1 LEIYDLIVVGG
12 GPAGIFASIY
22 AAKRK
27 LKVALI
33 EKKNNVGKKI
43 LVSGSGKCN
52 LSHQGEINYFLNRYG
67 DNGKFLKNALYKYK
81 PEDLINFIESK
92 GLKMETLENGKI
104 FPETMKS
111 TDILNL
117 LTIEMKKLKVET
129 FKNSGVLSIVKEN
142 DLFKVVTEKETFT
155 GKNILISTGGKS
167 YPTTGSEGDG
177 YKIARSLGHTIVDP
191 RPALTP
197 VYVNDYPY
205 SDLSGISFQNTKI
218 KLYRDEKKLKEHQG
232 DILFTHTNLSGP
244 GIIDFSRYFKKG
256 DTLFV
261 NFIGVETEDLTD
273 EFIEASMEKGKQSIK
288 KFLSGYSLPERFL
301 KKVFKLLNIKEETK
315 LGELSKQNRNLLIKR
330 LSNHDF
336 IISKLGNFDIAMA
349 TAGGISLKEVN
360 PKTMESKL
368 ISGLFFAGEVLD
380 IDGDTGGF
388 NIQAACSMGVLAANS
403 IKKDK

>member
-1 LEIYDLIVVGG
+1 LKIYDLIVVGG

-27 LKVALI
+27 LEVALI

-67 DNGKFLKNALYKYK
+67 DNGKFLKNVLYKYK

-117 LTIEMKKLKVET
+117 LIIEMKKLKVET
-129 FKNSGVLSIVKEN
+129 FKNSGVISTIKEN
-142 DLFKVVTEKETFT
+142 DLFKVATEKETFT
-155 GKNILISTGGKS
+155 GKNLLISTGGKS

-177 YKIARSLGHTIVDP
+177 YKIARSFGHTIVDP

-288 KFLSGYSLPERFL
+288 KFLSGYNLPERFL